1 MFHNNL
7 ISRYI
12 IPSMEYKLHKS
23 AVRSKQGELLENPT
37 TVTVKEDNQQPSL
50 SSNTFE
56 GSTTNSR
63 VQTSNVE
70 DSNANTSALPGIKG
84 ETFKLTLKKEGF
96 NNFDISDDIV

>member
-1 MFHNNL
+1 
-7 ISRYI
+7 
-12 IPSMEYKLHKS
+12 MEYKLHKS

-70 DSNANTSALPGIKG
+70 DSNANTSALPDIKG